1 VEDEG
6 VLPCAVAEPLVVP
19 CVPCALV
26 PCVPCAP
33 CALADPLIEPC
44 ELLSDGTEAAAP
56 EFGWLVVPAEAV
68 DAVPCVPFAPAAVPC
83 VPEMEPD
90 CVVPVSFAA
99 VRVLLLLLLHAANAA
114 ASAMPSRTFIV

>member
-6 VLPCAVAEPLVVP
+6 LLPCAVAVPLAVP
-19 CVPCALV
+19 CVPG
-26 PCVPCAP
+26 
-33 CALADPLIEPC
+33 ALADPLIEPC
-44 ELLSDGTEAAAP
+44 ELLSDGAGAAVL
-56 EFGWLVVPAEAV
+56 ELGWLVVPAEAV

-99 VRVLLLLLLHAANAA
+99 VRVLLLPLLHADAATAA
-114 ASAMPSRTFIV
+114 ASAMPS